1 MKKYEGKQKDILKEI
16 ESYDH
21 LKVLVNTTGVYIAL
35 YDSKKKEVSK
45 EDDENGH
52 IDQSNSN
59 DHDFLNGKFIETN
72 KGVTYDLID
81 PLLMQRLSLLGN
93 NDNNPN
99 NDNNTNNDNKGVVN
113 EKKSDDINE
122 E

>member
-1 MKKYEGKQKDILKEI
+1 MEY
-16 ESYDH
+16 
-21 LKVLVNTTGVYIAL
+21 
-35 YDSKKKEVSK
+35 
-45 EDDENGH
+45 
-52 IDQSNSN
+52 

-99 NDNNTNNDNKGVVN
+99 NDNNTYNDNNTNNDNKGVVN

>member
-1 MKKYEGKQKDILKEI
+1 
-16 ESYDH
+16 
-21 LKVLVNTTGVYIAL
+21 
-35 YDSKKKEVSK
+35 
-45 EDDENGH
+45 
-52 IDQSNSN
+52 
-59 DHDFLNGKFIETN
+59 
-72 KGVTYDLID
+72 
-81 PLLMQRLSLLGN
+81 MQRLSLLGN

>member
-1 MKKYEGKQKDILKEI
+1 MEY
-16 ESYDH
+16 
-21 LKVLVNTTGVYIAL
+21 
-35 YDSKKKEVSK
+35 
-45 EDDENGH
+45 
-52 IDQSNSN
+52 

-122 E
+122 ERVINSLLINDVLLNQE